1 MGIVTSKFDNRHKKE
16 NNNIKSIFDPT
27 QGEPI
32 LTEREGILLR
42 DVWGSIQEDIHRVGV
57 ITFVR

>member
-1 MGIVTSKFDNRHKKE
+1 MGIVTSKFDNTHKKE
-16 NNNIKSIFDPT
+16 NNNINSTFDPT
-27 QGEPI
+27 HAEPI

>member
-32 LTEREGILLR
+32 LTEREGTLLR

-57 ITFVR
+57 VTFVR